1 MESIVLHRFQMG
13 GKGLEGKAAL
23 NTPHLEIDIMTGPV
37 AQEITELLTH
47 AFAPTR
53 LEIINDSANHHGH
66 AGHDGTDE
74 SHFTVVI
81 ESTAFTGLNR
91 IERQRRVNRALGDIP
106 GQRVHALAIK
116 ASAPGE

>member
-1 MESIVLHRFQMG
+1 
-13 GKGLEGKAAL
+13 
-23 NTPHLEIDIMTGPV
+23 MTGPL
-37 AQEITELLTH
+37 ATEITHLLVD

-53 LEIINDSANHHGH
+53 LEVINDSAAHSGH
-66 AGHDGTDE
+66 AGHDGSGE

-81 ESTAFTGLNR
+81 ESPLFAGVSR
-91 IERQRRVNRALGDIP
+91 VERQRRVNRALGDIP